1 MMMYNYM
8 CKLGVIVL
16 ATLRAFICS
25 VDNPLRR
32 LRESS
37 ALQMKVKKQIRF
49 INMENELKKLTY
61 KKSLIGHDWVLSCSL
76 RCAHY
81 VNENQRRY
89 VNFAPLLF
97 VNITFKNITHY
108 DIMKNDLKELLK
120 DLSLVIGIFVCFT
133 MIYILSAFIR

>member
-37 ALQMKVKKQIRF
+37 ALQLKVKKT
-49 INMENELKKLTY
+49 NSLY
-61 KKSLIGHDWVLSCSL
+61 KYGKRV
-76 RCAHY
+76 
-81 VNENQRRY
+81 EE
-89 VNFAPLLF
+89 
-97 VNITFKNITHY
+97 T
-108 DIMKNDLKELLK
+108 DI
-120 DLSLVIGIFVCFT
+120 
-133 MIYILSAFIR
+133 

>member
-1 MMMYNYM
+1 MANDFM
-8 CKLGVIVL
+8 L
-16 ATLRAFICS
+16 
-25 VDNPLRR
+25 
-32 LRESS
+32 
-37 ALQMKVKKQIRF
+37 
-49 INMENELKKLTY
+49 LTY
-61 KKSLIGHDWVLSCSL
+61 KKTLMEHNCFFSCSL

-120 DLSLVIGIFVCFT
+120 DLSIVIGIFVCFT